1 MPKIKTFAKRS
12 GNFRQLAEEMQ
23 RKTLEAMAH
32 KAVDVSPVDTAAYV
46 DSFGFNDPQGFSSRG
61 RTRGQ
66 DEGASKGRNKARL
79 SAEVAALNFSGPVV
93 FGNSAPHAGIVETG
107 ARFSDGRSPQAGK
120 QVFGQV
126 RREFTA
132 IARRALQETK
142 QR

>member
-93 FGNSAPHAGIVETG
+93 FGNSAPHAGIVE
-107 ARFSDGRSPQAGK
+107 DGTSTQAGK